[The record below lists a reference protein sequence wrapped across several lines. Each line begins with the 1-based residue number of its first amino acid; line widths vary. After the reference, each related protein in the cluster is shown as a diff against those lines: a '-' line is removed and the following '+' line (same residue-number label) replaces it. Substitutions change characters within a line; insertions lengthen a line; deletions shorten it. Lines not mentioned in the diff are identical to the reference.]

1 VLRRAFAILLAFPVA
16 VILVTLAVSNRHD
29 VRLVLDPFRPDEP
42 VIALVL
48 PFYVY
53 LFAAVLLGILIGG
66 WATWRA
72 QSRWRRDARR
82 QTAEAQRWR
91 GEADRLM
98 RERDKQV
105 ATAARQLSHVK

>member
-1 VLRRAFAILLAFPVA
+1 MLRRAFAVLLAFPVA
-16 VILVTLAVSNRHD
+16 IILVTLAVSNRHD

-42 VIALVL
+42 VIALML

-53 LFAAVLLGILIGG
+53 LFAAVMLGILIGG
-66 WATWRA
+66 WVTWRT
-72 QSRWRRDARR
+72 QGRWRRDARR

-91 GEADRLM
+91 AEADRLA

-105 ATAARQLSHVK
+105 ATTVRQLVHAK